1 MWKLCR
7 MEVVGIR
14 ESIMRLR
21 LVLAVLWTIVIL
33 VLCWTPQTMLPVNEK
48 PDSIVNILHLDKVI
62 HSGIFS
68 IFSVLWLR
76 TQTAGKSRYVWVVLG
91 GTALGAI
98 TEIVQNLPII
108 NREGEFEDFLAD
120 FAGVLMGFPI
130 FHLMEQRLRGRNNS
144 KRKQVSSLQEVVKVT
159 DAIEGDR
166 NNGA

>member
-1 MWKLCR
+1 

-91 GTALGAI
+91 GTAS
-98 TEIVQNLPII
+98 
-108 NREGEFEDFLAD
+108 
-120 FAGVLMGFPI
+120 
-130 FHLMEQRLRGRNNS
+130 GR
-144 KRKQVSSLQEVVKVT
+144 
-159 DAIEGDR
+159 
-166 NNGA
+166 